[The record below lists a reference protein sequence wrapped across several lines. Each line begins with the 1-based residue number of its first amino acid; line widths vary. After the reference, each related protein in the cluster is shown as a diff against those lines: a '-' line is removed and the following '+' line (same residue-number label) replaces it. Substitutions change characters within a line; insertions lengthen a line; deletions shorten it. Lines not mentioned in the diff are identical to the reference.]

1 MNKIGYKKILEI
13 QKKANIVD
21 IISDYI
27 PLEQKGKNFFAVC
40 PFHDDHNPS
49 MSISPDKQIFN
60 CFVCHS
66 GGNVFNFIMRY
77 EKIEFLEAVKAV
89 ARKVNIP
96 FEININSKIEQNT
109 SNKKYY
115 DIFKLSNIFY
125 QNNLNTKL
133 ADNARKYLKIR
144 NITADMIKQFQIG
157 VAFDDNSLNK
167 LLISKNYIKEDLL
180 NIGICG
186 NKNDYL
192 FDIFRNRIMF
202 PLWDIEG
209 NTVGFSGR
217 IYDNSDDSKYVNSQE
232 SVIFKKGKMLYN
244 YHNAIDICKKENY
257 ILVVEGF
264 MDVIR
269 LYEIGIKNVVATM
282 GTAFTKEQ
290 AILIKKLALNVILCF
305 DGDEAGENA
314 TTLAIKELESIGIK
328 PKIIRLPNNLDPD
341 DYIKKNGESEFKK
354 YIKSPMNTID
364 FKLYIEKKKI
374 NFSDA
379 NDVSKYIRSIA
390 KEIAK
395 INDEIV
401 KDITIKKL
409 SEETKV
415 SIDVIKSIIKDNI
428 IKEKPIIIQ
437 KPIENKNITSEEALL
452 YYMLKSEEVIKI
464 YEKEISYFNNKSLL
478 ELANKILDFFTEF
491 KYFDINSF
499 LIYLEENQNLVDL
512 LMKIDSYNLPNEY
525 SLDQINDYKKD
536 ITKTTKKEKI
546 KKLKELIKTET
557 EETKK
562 IKLLEKLVEL
572 KNKEWE

>member
-1 MNKIGYKKILEI
+1 MNKIGYEKILEI

-290 AILIKKLALNVILCF
+290 AILIKKLSLNVILCF

-536 ITKTTKKEKI
+536 ITKTTKKEEI